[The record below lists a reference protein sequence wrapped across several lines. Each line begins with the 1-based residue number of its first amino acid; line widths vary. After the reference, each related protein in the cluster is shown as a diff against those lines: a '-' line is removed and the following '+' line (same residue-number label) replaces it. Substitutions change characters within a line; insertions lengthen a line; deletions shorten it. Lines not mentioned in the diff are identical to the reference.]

1 MTSEN
6 DELVVDSFID
16 RFNVSMEE
24 ASDIFEETKKWLWL
38 SAQAEKKRHGGLFI
52 DKPLLVIDEMWHVFL
67 LHSRLYYNFC
77 FKYFDTYIHH
87 TPASKKE
94 KHKGQLD
101 FVNHPL
107 KSAEEY
113 EAQLKAQYELI
124 YDELGPETL
133 IKWYHTLA
141 RRYTPAYIK
150 SIRRN

>member
-1 MTSEN
+1 MISEN
-6 DELVVDSFID
+6 DKLVVESFTD
-16 RFNVSMEE
+16 RFDVSMEE

-38 SAQAEKKRHGGLFI
+38 SAQAEKKGQGGLFI
-52 DKPLLVIDEMWHVFL
+52 DKPLLVIDEMWHVFI

-87 TPASKKE
+87 TPTSKKE
-94 KHKGQLD
+94 KHKGPLD
-101 FVNHPL
+101 FVNNPL

-133 IKWYHTLA
+133 VKWYHTLA
-141 RRYTPAYIK
+141 KKYTPSYMS
-150 SIRRN
+150 SIRRD